1 MASQTRPQHL
11 QPHPRRPPAH
21 RSVSLRHSPSPLIK
35 SVAQPK
41 SNAFDSQVTE
51 RSSGGSASSPSSLK
65 PLIGKDDSGESSN
78 AEKWFEKSNNNASP
92 NSTGY
97 PENSPPFFIHNSSSG
112 DTFGNQHRTTMDQ
125 PGAGHDLSRTNIIR
139 FGTDNSS
146 TEGFRGVIDDLTIEN
161 KKLKRKLKTY
171 EKLQD
176 SHLKDEK
183 LFEVRVHGLPTAKKR
198 ELEDM
203 LRKFAMG
210 LSGQSAGELA
220 ANLYAS
226 APSGL
231 SLQKSGSSRTSNQ
244 NTDSAYA
251 SASASGQGSSG
262 SDLHKNKFV
271 GKSRQTIQS
280 YLHDI
285 PEGLLPQHAA
295 AMTEKARK
303 KLVVRRLEQIFAG
316 KGAAGFG
323 HQQPLQQQEVS
334 HMAARADRASG
345 DKGQMLYDEGSRE
358 ARIMR
363 VEKETQL
370 DNNDEVTQHL
380 DPASMVNETDFA
392 SNKGNDQRPTR
403 PLDLD
408 PHRAQVPADNIQYI
422 RHLGFSPPGIDAM
435 EPPADGHGWIYLNI
449 LANMAQLHTVN
460 VTSDF
465 IKKSIQDYSKKFEL
479 SADGRKVRW
488 KGGKTVTKGSSDG
501 ADTPSVG
508 ADGSLGISSERG
520 SPRKRIKLSRNGDS
534 SGSETLTRSAMRNQP
549 DARFSYT
556 PLFHHRSSN
565 DSSMSTSDEEDTN
578 ESSMPLLQGDSSGM
592 TSSGVRTNSN
602 KKSRRREAGPMI
614 FYNNARFCTDL
625 SGDTKTEEAMMYNAH
640 LYHNVTTQ
648 AVGTEVEVQPADS
661 PASETRGLLDKVVA
675 FPDAMDL
682 DDNPIPSEDELS
694 FPPQSPLSNQAGK
707 SRTTYELEASGIG
720 GVYPA
725 DNFAINVESM
735 HARLDNNTAPE
746 TVREGVPERYPERIA
761 RLLADQS
768 NGRKRRSAFHKQIIN
783 TAHQELPP
791 SQLPDAFC
799 FMPADGDTSID
810 DESYDR
816 DDMSISA
823 GSQAS
828 DAPSAAPQPIAMDFT
843 SDSEEDEDFDDGSSE
858 GSLDLLATAREIDP
872 EAIRRRELE
881 YDANMAERLAEEI
894 PAGSSA
900 ATAGGGSGFNSPASN
915 PPTEDSDLARKMR
928 REQRRA
934 QRAESKPSLQ
944 KNKTS
949 DSMVV
954 NGRQDDDS
962 MEPEE

>member
-1 MASQTRPQHL
+1 
-11 QPHPRRPPAH
+11 
-21 RSVSLRHSPSPLIK
+21 
-35 SVAQPK
+35 VAQPK
-41 SNAFDSQVTE
+41 SNVVNSEYTE
-51 RSSGGSASSPSSLK
+51 LSSGGSGSSPSSLK

-78 AEKWFEKSNNNASP
+78 ADKWFEKSNNNASP

-97 PENSPPFFIHNSSSG
+97 PESERRCPSFTYASSTNLSVDSPPFFIHNSSSG
-112 DTFGNQHRTTMDQ
+112 ETPGDQRRTSLNQPDVGNDPMR
-125 PGAGHDLSRTNIIR
+125 SNIIR

-146 TEGFRGVIDDLTIEN
+146 TEDFRGVIDDLTIEN

-183 LFEVRVHGLPTAKKR
+183 LFEVRVHGLPVAKKR

-210 LSGQSAGELA
+210 LSGQSASELA

-231 SLQKSGSSRTSNQ
+231 IPQKSGSSRASNQ

-262 SDLHKNKFV
+262 SDMHKNKFV
-271 GKSRQTIQS
+271 GKSRQNIQS

-334 HMAARADRASG
+334 HMAARADRAYG
-345 DKGQMLYDEGSRE
+345 EKGLVLHDEGSRE
-358 ARIMR
+358 ARIMQA
-363 VEKETQL
+363 EKEAQL
-370 DNNDEVTQHL
+370 EANDSNDEITQHL

-392 SNKGNDQRPTR
+392 NTKGNDQRPTR

-435 EPPADGHGWIYLNI
+435 EPQADGHGWIYINI

-488 KGGKTVTKGSSDG
+488 TGGKNVTKGSSDG

-508 ADGSLGISSERG
+508 ADGSLAVSSERG

-534 SGSETLTRSAMRNQP
+534 SGSENLSRSAVRAQT
-549 DARFSYT
+549 DSRFSYT

-578 ESSMPLLQGDSSGM
+578 ESSMPLVQGDSSGM
-592 TSSGVRTNSN
+592 TSSGIRTNSN

-648 AVGTEVEVQPADS
+648 AVGAEIEVQPATS
-661 PASETRGLLDKVVA
+661 PASETRGRLNNLVA
-675 FPDAMDL
+675 LPDAMDL

-746 TVREGVPERYPERIA
+746 TVREGVPDRYPERIA

-768 NGRKRRSAFHKQIIN
+768 GGRKRRSAFHKQIIT
-783 TAHQELPP
+783 TAHQQLPP
-791 SQLPDAFC
+791 SELPNAFC

-810 DESYDR
+810 DDSYDR

-843 SDSEEDEDFDDGSSE
+843 SDSEEDEDFDDASSE

-915 PPTEDSDLARKMR
+915 PPTEDNELARKMR

-934 QRAESKPSLQ
+934 QRAESKPSL
-944 KNKTS
+944 KRNMTS